1 MKKLSNTE
9 TELKKDIAYT
19 KSVYYES
26 KLSVTTTQKPLYI
39 DSALIYVEM
48 LNLGTIKQFFLVP
61 SENITNISTL
71 KQRDFVNNKVTLK
84 YNFEMILNIG
94 SH

>member
-1 MKKLSNTE
+1 MCLGVMMVVSMKQHLSNIWSSIHE
-9 TELKKDIAYT
+9 EVKQHWNWINKIVAYK

-61 SENITNISTL
+61 SENIT
-71 KQRDFVNNKVTLK
+71 KR
-84 YNFEMILNIG
+84 
-94 SH
+94 

>member
-1 MKKLSNTE
+1 MV
-9 TELKKDIAYT
+9 AYK

-48 LNLGTIKQFFLVP
+48 LNLGIIKQFFLVP
-61 SENITNISTL
+61 SENIT
-71 KQRDFVNNKVTLK
+71 KR
-84 YNFEMILNIG
+84 
-94 SH
+94 

>member
-1 MKKLSNTE
+1 M
-9 TELKKDIAYT
+9 
-19 KSVYYES
+19 
-26 KLSVTTTQKPLYI
+26 TTTQKPLYI
-39 DSALIYVEM
+39 DSASIYVEM

-94 SH
+94 WH

>member
-1 MKKLSNTE
+1 MCLSVMMVVSMKQHLSNIWSSIHE
-9 TELKKDIAYT
+9 EVKQHWNWVNKMVAHK

-39 DSALIYVEM
+39 EM

-61 SENITNISTL
+61 SGN
-71 KQRDFVNNKVTLK
+71 VTK
-84 YNFEMILNIG
+84 
-94 SH
+94 H

>member
-1 MKKLSNTE
+1 MVASK
-9 TELKKDIAYT
+9 

-39 DSALIYVEM
+39 EM

-61 SENITNISTL
+61 SENIT
-71 KQRDFVNNKVTLK
+71 KR
-84 YNFEMILNIG
+84 
-94 SH
+94 